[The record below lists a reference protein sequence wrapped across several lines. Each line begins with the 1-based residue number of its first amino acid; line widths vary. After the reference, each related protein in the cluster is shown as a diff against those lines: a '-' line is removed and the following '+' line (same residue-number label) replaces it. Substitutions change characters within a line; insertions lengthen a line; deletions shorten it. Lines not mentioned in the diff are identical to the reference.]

1 MHNDITY
8 LIVYALVE
16 KNTQRPPIGAD
27 IISMARIDLGRK
39 VGECAGLA
47 RQDLAWNYVGSH
59 ILAPSQRWFEKRN
72 RERARAR
79 GHTKSVK

>member
-1 MHNDITY
+1 MQRFKTPARDGQVTRAPLHNDITY

-59 ILAPSQRWFEKRN
+59 ILAPSQ
-72 RERARAR
+72 
-79 GHTKSVK
+79 